1 MVPQSHFPLPT
12 ENGLLASNALL
23 ISIKLK
29 LSGSS
34 RTKTAASF
42 GLTDLRTYGLLINHP
57 YIKR

>member
-42 GLTDLRTYGLLINHP
+42 VLGSYRDSDFL
-57 YIKR
+57 